1 MLMKNAEFKH
11 GLGFSRYEAIK
22 KWLLLLAGGYLMML
36 CACSALAVA
45 PLSAHIQIDGLN
57 RQIGEFVIALDSY
70 NDEDLDIPLNDRYA
84 LRLDFKWLWN
94 QDNAAGSALFAQH
107 DFDESSGPP
116 LSPWL
121 TCKYRF

>member
-1 MLMKNAEFKH
+1 MLMKDVNFKH
-11 GLGFSRYEAIK
+11 GLGSTRYEAIK
-22 KWLLLLAGGYLMML
+22 KWLPLLAGGYLMML
-36 CACSALAVA
+36 CACSALATT
-45 PLSAHIQIDGLN
+45 PRSAHIQIDGLN

-70 NDEDLDIPLNDRYA
+70 NDEDLDIPLNDHYA

-94 QDNAAGSALFAQH
+94 QDNATASALFIQQ
-107 DFDESSGPP
+107 DLDESAGPP